1 MKAKQP
7 KARKPSAALKKK
19 AWGFSERRV
28 TKGEEE
34 IGNKKIPFLK
44 IEQGGGWVETI
55 YGCSGVWKFD
65 RPEILTCLVKTVKSG
80 HTEWKTVSTNRVL
93 SHGPASNKLQGNKDA
108 LALFYNVKKARDIA
122 PPGIEI
128 KLENSGL
135 KVTTAQIPFEFLFD
149 LMVLDIRNGETQNIQ
164 NIAKCIEAVVQQ
176 EKKSK
181 TDRILSA
188 SRALAKR
195 LNRLPTKN
203 EIRYEFDDS
212 LEDTFSDEGNF
223 MRALEAAGLAWLP
236 TTPPNS
242 QRSLDPL
249 Q

>member
-1 MKAKQP
+1 MKAQQP
-7 KARKPSAALKKK
+7 QARKPSTALKKK
-19 AWGFSERRV
+19 TWGFAERRV
-28 TKGEEE
+28 TNGEEE

-65 RPEILTCLVKTVKSG
+65 RPEILTCLVKTVKLG

-93 SHGPASNKLQGNKDA
+93 SHGSASNKLQGNKYA
-108 LALFYNVKKARDIA
+108 LALFYNVKKAREMA
-122 PPGIEI
+122 APGIEI
-128 KLENSGL
+128 KFETSGL
-135 KVTTAQIPFEFLFD
+135 KVTTAPNSFEFLFD
-149 LMVLDIRNGETQNIQ
+149 LLVLDIRNGDTQNIQ

-176 EKKSK
+176 EEKSK

-188 SRALAKR
+188 SRALAIR

-212 LEDTFSDEGNF
+212 LENTFSDEGNF

-236 TTPPNS
+236 TKPPKTHKG
-242 QRSLDPL
+242 P
-249 Q
+249 